1 LVGSA
6 GATIQQHCRHHDGE
20 NEDESHDRSQTKR

>member
-6 GATIQQHCRHHDGE
+6 GANIQQHCRYHDGE
-20 NEDESHDRSQTKR
+20 DEDESHDRLPTKR